1 MKSNEPKKRD
11 KIRAKKEGGG
21 VKGRTIKKI
30 KPKKGENA
38 IKH

>member
-1 MKSNEPKKRD
+1 MSQKKRQN
-11 KIRAKKEGGG
+11 KSKKGGG